1 VGGERSRPSEESGGE
16 MAESAPAGYY
26 AFERDDGEYNGLIRV
41 SDVEGGGK
49 HLQSGVTVNG

>member
-16 MAESAPAGYY
+16 MADSAPAGYY

-41 SDVEGGGK
+41 SDVEAAGSICK
-49 HLQSGVTVNG
+49 PELL